1 MATELSQ
8 DAVLLFL
15 RSSGGSAKNAEL
27 LLHFRAFI
35 QDNAEQRRNRELFK
49 KFVNSVAT
57 VRQTDGVSYVVL
69 RKKFR
74 GHGPVLPSSD
84 TDRAAGG
91 ERHWHTYQQGGEA
104 VSKTKTVLP
113 AAGIVGNA
121 SVEAKKHVSSTPG
134 TPGTPGRHSQ
144 SLFPALKPSTMCAD
158 AAPPQRTEAG
168 SLHVITTGCPAAT
181 GLTDQRQQVTVKS
194 GEDTTPKPSENLQIT
209 ARRVRHR
216 QSYKTAVSYDDDD
229 DDNDEEEEVTIKLE
243 HSSKPPWPPGAPLS
257 YSGQPDSASL
267 PCIINK
273 PAPLSLPSSSSD
285 RIVPTIQIQN
295 IEMETEGAEL
305 GPGRASLPENADF
318 SRCWPVEAEHCST
331 SPSRGKETGPL
342 QQYPPSSD
350 HYNESRH
357 KSDPIHPSR
366 LSSSHSSI
374 FSPSTVTSFT
384 SSEWLSAGSPG
395 AGGWDRSLQRSE
407 DLQARSGE
415 LWSLPEKQQ
424 ALHKAPMAQS
434 ETVTHHANPLHRSTD
449 QLFEGQ
455 ASPVSL
461 SPLHHSTED
470 LHNQVSSVRMMPWH
484 LSTGDI
490 YDCKDADS
498 SEDSS
503 PQQPPGVAKRLSS
516 KLKNRMCRSLGAD
529 LDQFLQDEDS
539 NRGGEGRVSG
549 GAGNE
554 AARLS
559 RLYRI
564 SSSLSLRYALSSSSL
579 SSCSTPPRCHS
590 LSNLIDPVEGSEGVR
605 GLPNTTSTHANPEGR
620 SRESAVPLDPRE
632 HDWLVKGAAG
642 AWTDIYSLFREDHS
656 LLNRQDFISGF
667 TVLHWIAKHGNHK
680 VLNTLW
686 YGAEKAGLTFNVNA
700 KSKNGHTPLH
710 IAAIHGNKNILRL
723 LVTKFHADLQLRDTA
738 GKKPWQYLNSNAPL
752 EIFQLLGAPARVVKA
767 GEDVRKVESSWE
779 QQQQQQHRRRL
790 RHHFSTASSG
800 KRPLK
805 HMGGTKVKRST
816 SLAAFLK
823 HKSLHRF
830 YGQQSDSHV

>member
-168 SLHVITTGCPAAT
+168 SLH
-181 GLTDQRQQVTVKS
+181 
-194 GEDTTPKPSENLQIT
+194 
-209 ARRVRHR
+209 
-216 QSYKTAVSYDDDD
+216 
-229 DDNDEEEEVTIKLE
+229 
-243 HSSKPPWPPGAPLS
+243 
-257 YSGQPDSASL
+257 
-267 PCIINK
+267 
-273 PAPLSLPSSSSD
+273 
-285 RIVPTIQIQN
+285 
-295 IEMETEGAEL
+295 
-305 GPGRASLPENADF
+305 
-318 SRCWPVEAEHCST
+318 
-331 SPSRGKETGPL
+331 
-342 QQYPPSSD
+342 
-350 HYNESRH
+350 
-357 KSDPIHPSR
+357 
-366 LSSSHSSI
+366 
-374 FSPSTVTSFT
+374 
-384 SSEWLSAGSPG
+384 
-395 AGGWDRSLQRSE
+395 
-407 DLQARSGE
+407 
-415 LWSLPEKQQ
+415 
-424 ALHKAPMAQS
+424 
-434 ETVTHHANPLHRSTD
+434 
-449 QLFEGQ
+449 
-455 ASPVSL
+455 
-461 SPLHHSTED
+461 
-470 LHNQVSSVRMMPWH
+470 
-484 LSTGDI
+484 
-490 YDCKDADS
+490 
-498 SEDSS
+498 
-503 PQQPPGVAKRLSS
+503 
-516 KLKNRMCRSLGAD
+516 
-529 LDQFLQDEDS
+529 
-539 NRGGEGRVSG
+539 
-549 GAGNE
+549 
-554 AARLS
+554 
-559 RLYRI
+559 
-564 SSSLSLRYALSSSSL
+564 
-579 SSCSTPPRCHS
+579 
-590 LSNLIDPVEGSEGVR
+590 
-605 GLPNTTSTHANPEGR
+605 
-620 SRESAVPLDPRE
+620 SAVPLDPRE

-767 GEDVRKVESSWE
+767 GEDVRKVESTVRFS
-779 QQQQQQHRRRL
+779 RL
-790 RHHFSTASSG
+790 
-800 KRPLK
+800 
-805 HMGGTKVKRST
+805 TKTQIVEFRE
-816 SLAAFLK
+816 FLT
-823 HKSLHRF
+823 H
-830 YGQQSDSHV
+830 QQSSQTTTEPNILTDFAVLIHWFSLTSNTVKNGKFRHLKAAICNLSHILFLLSFFMSWFLEFN